1 MTSEQVLA
9 SPFGP
14 DSFFG
19 GLVALDED
27 VLVVGAPGRTVAG
40 VSGAGSVCIYRQTPS
55 GWALR
60 STIEPDP
67 AWIVVDYGLGGSLK
81 LRGTELLV
89 GALGGN
95 GSSSTPGRAGLVHH
109 YDLSVAGTP
118 SLTQTL
124 RPPTGGRVTGGY
136 GATIALDHELLLIGE
151 GSSSNDMDGV
161 VFRYERDAPGL
172 PWSWSGTISGPVEG
186 AGSPPF
192 DGNGFGSQ
200 IILTDDTVLI
210 SDSRGVGTPPG
221 TGLVSEYE
229 RIGPRKISH
238 IESRRFVAGPEVGP
252 NPLLNT
258 GLDMAILGDV
268 LLTSGSNSNPG
279 AIGIVGFGLTE

>member
-1 MTSEQVLA
+1 MFAAGPSGFEQVGEFPRPLLSTGIASNLASLAATDDALVEGYPLADFAGSTGFVRYRALDAGTEVTSEQVLA

-192 DGNGFGSQ
+192 DG
-200 IILTDDTVLI
+200 
-210 SDSRGVGTPPG
+210 
-221 TGLVSEYE
+221 
-229 RIGPRKISH
+229 
-238 IESRRFVAGPEVGP
+238 
-252 NPLLNT
+252 
-258 GLDMAILGDV
+258 
-268 LLTSGSNSNPG
+268 
-279 AIGIVGFGLTE
+279 